1 MESTVR
7 VLLAAMASLAILGAN
22 AQSKYDNGA
31 SDTEIRLGHTSP
43 QSGPASAWGGVG
55 KAMSAYFKMVNEAG
69 GINGRKINLITY
81 DDGYQPPRTVELTRK
96 AVESDQVLF
105 MAGSM
110 GTSPQLAVAPY
121 LNQKKIPQLFLAAAA
136 SKLADAKALPYTLIM
151 ASTYE
156 SEGTGW
162 AKHLRQSKPTAK
174 VAVIYQDDDAGRAIV
189 SGFKGGIAGST
200 VNVVSEQTYTVT
212 DPTIDSQII
221 AMKNSGADTV
231 LLVTIPKMT
240 ALSLRKIRAM
250 SWDPTMYVSVGGS
263 SPKSAFAP
271 AGLES
276 AKGALMST
284 WRVAVGAKESE
295 GLEDVKIYKAFM
307 AKYLPGVD
315 PTDDIYAIG
324 YTSAAA
330 TAEVIRLA
338 GNDLTRENI
347 HKIATNLKSVKLPL
361 ALPGITVNTTP
372 SDLRPIKQSQFFRF
386 NGAEYEPVGKVES
399 ID

>member
-1 MESTVR
+1 
-7 VLLAAMASLAILGAN
+7 
-22 AQSKYDNGA
+22 
-31 SDTEIRLGHTSP
+31 
-43 QSGPASAWGGVG
+43 
-55 KAMSAYFKMVNEAG
+55 
-69 GINGRKINLITY
+69 
-81 DDGYQPPRTVELTRK
+81 
-96 AVESDQVLF
+96 
-105 MAGSM
+105 
-110 GTSPQLAVAPY
+110 
-121 LNQKKIPQLFLAAAA
+121 
-136 SKLADAKALPYTLIM
+136 
-151 ASTYE
+151 
-156 SEGTGW
+156 
-162 AKHLRQSKPTAK
+162 
-174 VAVIYQDDDAGRAIV
+174 
-189 SGFKGGIAGST
+189 
-200 VNVVSEQTYTVT
+200 
-212 DPTIDSQII
+212 
-221 AMKNSGADTV
+221 
-231 LLVTIPKMT
+231 
-240 ALSLRKIRAM
+240 
-250 SWDPTMYVSVGGS
+250 
-263 SPKSAFAP
+263 
-271 AGLES
+271 
-276 AKGALMST
+276 MST